1 MAGTLY
7 VEIVSPGG
15 AVFRGE
21 AVSVTAPGVEGS
33 FQVLPG
39 HSALIAACE
48 IGLISLTLPD
58 GKDLVFATSGGFV
71 EVVDDHVTVLAETAE
86 PGSAIDIER
95 AKEAETR
102 AAEQLRN
109 ASSEEREEAMKA
121 LQRARNRLR
130 VSMGSVGREL

>member
-1 MAGTLY
+1 MAGMLY
-7 VEIVSPGG
+7 VEIDAPSG

-21 AVSVTAPGVEGS
+21 AASVTAPGVEGS
-33 FQVLPG
+33 FQVLPS
-39 HSALIAACE
+39 HAPLIAACD

-58 GKDLVFATSGGFV
+58 GRDLVFATSGGFV
-71 EVVDDHVTVLAETAE
+71 EVVDDHVNILAETAE

-95 AKEAETR
+95 AREAELR
-102 AAEQLRN
+102 AAEKLKE

-130 VSMGSVGREL
+130 VSMGSVGHH